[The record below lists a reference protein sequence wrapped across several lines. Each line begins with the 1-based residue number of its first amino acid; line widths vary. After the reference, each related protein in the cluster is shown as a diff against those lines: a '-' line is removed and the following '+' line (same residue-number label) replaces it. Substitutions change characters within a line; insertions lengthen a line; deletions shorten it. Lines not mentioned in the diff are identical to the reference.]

1 MDRRTTQRFIER
13 IKVGNKAQQGNSGAP
28 AGNGGGRRKLGKWVA
43 WGLAGL
49 AGFVVLSMALDS
61 RQGYLG
67 ATTTRSAAPM
77 PAATAAAAAPAIE
90 AYAGAPGQST
100 SGAALPAIAA
110 DSAAQSQAPATG
122 GASPQTQNQ
131 TTTQP
136 WDRKIIRTATM
147 QLTVKDVSLAVDKV
161 QTLASL
167 HGGLVFQEDSHQ
179 EGEYTVASVTIQ
191 VPSQEFDKIMPE
203 LKKLDGLVKKVGQ
216 SGVSS
221 SDVTEE
227 YTDLQSQLRNQQA
240 TEARILALQQKASQL
255 SDILS
260 LDQQLRQIQG
270 DIERIQGRLNFLSKH
285 ADMSSITVSLQ
296 PEELPVAQT
305 MPQPVSGWQPGE
317 IALRAWNSSLDM
329 LASVA
334 TVVITIGVFL
344 WWAAPLILIL
354 VWMAIRARRRPAG
367 ASTLPPPPATAT
379 PSGGT
384 S

>member
-13 IKVGNKAQQGNSGAP
+13 IKIGKKAQQGNSGTP
-28 AGNGGGRRKLGKWVA
+28 AGNGGGRRKFGKWVA
-43 WGLAGL
+43 WGLVGL
-49 AGFVVLSMALDS
+49 TGFVVLSMAVNS
-61 RQGYLG
+61 QKGYLG
-67 ATTTRSAAPM
+67 SSRAEAPVPLPAAPQATALNSARVTGQAPSLGSV
-77 PAATAAAAAPAIE
+77 PAAV
-90 AYAGAPGQST
+90 
-100 SGAALPAIAA
+100 
-110 DSAAQSQAPATG
+110 DSATGSQAPASG
-122 GASPQTQNQ
+122 GASSETQSQ

-296 PEELPVAQT
+296 PEQLPVAQT
-305 MPQPVSGWQPGE
+305 TPQPLSGWQPGE
-317 IALRAWNSSLDM
+317 IAIRAWNSSLDM

-334 TVVITIGVFL
+334 TVIITIGVFM

-367 ASTLPPPPATAT
+367 ASTLPPPPAAAT
-379 PSGGT
+379 SGGGT